1 MLDQLE
7 GKDEAQ
13 INRILVRP
21 PQDLLDMIHSVFN
34 RIAADED
41 IDSTMTRKLLTWV
54 AYARRPLL
62 FGEIDIVVRLPSDT
76 PNWILWN
83 QLRGKFAS
91 VLNARYPKGYDP
103 DQAAAENENDRSSA
117 TTKVDSS
124 IASSDQT
131 EDGDFD
137 LGEDSDDDHSDERD
151 FSTASD
157 EEKAESSPAIEAK
170 KSPENEGLSAD
181 SIYDTSQKKTIFSFS
196 HQQMRD
202 YLVVEGDPSTR
213 RKEPLPINLDI
224 CEAETIM
231 TITCLQMLR
240 AASEKGML
248 VFSTWYCQCL
258 PKDC

>member
-41 IDSTMTRKLLTWV
+41 IDSTMTRKLLTWI
-54 AYARRPLL
+54 AYSRRPPL

-91 VLNARYPKGYDP
+91 VLNARYPRGYDP
-103 DQAAAENENDRSSA
+103 DRAAARNENDRNSATAKAESSA
-117 TTKVDSS
+117 
-124 IASSDQT
+124 ASSDQN

-137 LGEDSDDDHSDERD
+137 LGEDSDDDHSDESD
-151 FSTASD
+151 FLAASD
-157 EEKAESSPAIEAK
+157 EENGEPSPAREAN
-170 KSPENEGLSAD
+170 KSHENEGMSAD
-181 SIYDTSQKKTIFSFS
+181 SIYNTSQKRTVFSFS

-202 YLVVEGDPSTR
+202 YLVMEGDPSTR
-213 RKEPLPINLDI
+213 RKDPLPIDLDI
-224 CEAETIM
+224 SEAETTM

-248 VFSTWYCQCL
+248 AFST
-258 PKDC
+258 